1 MKYDPT
7 YIARLILKQINREQM
22 TFIEQRDLDQWLDAH
37 EGNRELMEDVQ
48 DPKKLAKIWEDLEGF
63 DEERA
68 WKEMVEMEP
77 ELFSLDYNEEP
88 PKRRRIVS
96 PARWWRNLS
105 VRRRQMI
112 LNTFLSLVTAAAL
125 LPFLIRLF
133 PSLQNGSPAV
143 VDQPRTQ
150 AVREARPQLAGGPV
164 VELAEMVQGTS
175 ETFGSTVVIKK
186 DTDLVVLRS
195 LERGDMP
202 GGNGQPALI
211 LRNPRGRVFNAL
223 LTDNTAVKLNSGSQ
237 LQIAYKSH
245 GAREVTL
252 TGEGYFKTAAL
263 HGDNDLAGSFT
274 VNVRP
279 NLRRTNGDN
288 FPGGNGDRD
297 TMKIVCMGT
306 QFNVKAYPEDKYI
319 LTTLEQGMVRLEFR
333 GQVLT
338 LRHGQSA
345 VLDSSGNLRIDQHP
359 VTGSSWKDG
368 SLEFSNEPVDVTL
381 GELARI
387 YNMQLYFKSGW
398 RPTRLYGTLRGRRSD
413 PLKIMLEELSRLG
426 DFAYKIQGD
435 TIVVSH

>member
-7 YIARLILKQINREQM
+7 YIARLIVKHINRERM
-22 TFIEQRDLDQWLDAH
+22 TFIEQRDLEHWLDAH

-48 DPKKLAKIWEDLEGF
+48 DPEKLAKVWEDLAGL

-88 PKRRRIVS
+88 PQRRRVVS
-96 PARWWRNLS
+96 PSNWWKTRS
-105 VRRRQMI
+105 VSQRKTI
-112 LNTFLSLVTAAAL
+112 LNFFLSLVTAGAL

-133 PSLQNGSPAV
+133 PSLQSGSSAV
-143 VDQPRTQ
+143 VDQPQTQ
-150 AVREARPQLAGGPV
+150 VRQGVRPQLAGGPV
-164 VELAEMVQGTS
+164 LELAEMAEGSS

-195 LERGDMP
+195 LESGNTP
-202 GGNGQPALI
+202 GGGGQPRLT
-211 LRNPRGRVFNAL
+211 LRNPKGRVFNAL
-223 LTDNTAVKLNSGSQ
+223 LTDNTAVKLNAGSQ

-263 HGDNDLAGSFT
+263 HGSGDLAGSFT
-274 VNVRP
+274 VNVRS
-279 NLRRTNGDN
+279 GDQ
-288 FPGGNGDRD
+288 D

-306 QFNVKAYPEDKYI
+306 QFNVKAYPEDGYV
-319 LTTLEQGMVRLEFR
+319 LTQLEQGMVRLEFKGR
-333 GQVLT
+333 VLL
-338 LRHGQSA
+338 LRQGQSA
-345 VLDSSGNLRIDQHP
+345 VLDSSGDLRIDKHP

-368 SLEFSNEPVDVTL
+368 NLEFSDEPVYATL
-381 GELARI
+381 EELARM
-387 YNMQLYFKSGW
+387 YNMRLNYSSGW

-413 PLKIMLEELSRLG
+413 PLNIMLEELSRLG
-426 DFAYKIQGD
+426 DFSYKIQGD